1 MSEHYRI
8 IYNTSGFLQTSVSGG
23 VYTRCE
29 NVFLLPNH
37 WYHITTVKRTNAQ
50 DSIYLNG
57 NELPVTVYGNTGLQ
71 MSLPAN
77 TSLNI
82 GTRPDQSSVAFF
94 DGSIANFRLY
104 SKALN
109 AGQVQEL
116 YEYQKD
122 YFLGSKS
129 QVTLYKGH
137 LGVGVAKPSGQLEL
151 AGDARIQEYPPGPM
165 SDYETHI
172 PGHGV
177 FCAYAGDA
185 SAYSYPGS
193 VHNFQAWKPFDHVG
207 SGTKYHGGNRY
218 TTAGTD
224 SNGAYEAFSGSI
236 RLASETP
243 LGDYIILKMPY
254 KIKAHSVV
262 LADGGARMPRD
273 FIIFGSNDGVTWSS
287 LKSITGRSQWYTF
300 NKQYRTL

>member
-1 MSEHYRI
+1 MSGQNITALY
-8 IYNTSGFLQTSVSGG
+8 YNTSGFLQTSVSGG
-23 VYTRCE
+23 VYTKCE

-122 YFLGSKS
+122 YFLGSRS
-129 QVTLYKGH
+129 SVTLYKGH
-137 LGVGVAKPSGQLEL
+137 LGVGVAEPSGQLEL

-165 SDYETHI
+165 SGYETLI

-177 FCAYAGDA
+177 FCVSA
-185 SAYSYPGS
+185 STFASSSYETYFAFDNNNS
-193 VHNFQAWKPFDHVG
+193 TAWLSQPSYDN
-207 SGTKYHGGNRY
+207 TTGGY
-218 TTAGTD
+218 TTQ
-224 SNGAYEAFSGSI
+224 F
-236 RLASETP
+236 LP
-243 LGDYIILKMPY
+243 
-254 KIKAHSVV
+254 
-262 LADGGARMPRD
+262 
-273 FIIFGSNDGVTWSS
+273 
-287 LKSITGRSQWYTF
+287 
-300 NKQYRTL
+300 